1 MNQFQLYQDIQA
13 RTGGEV
19 YMAVVGPVR
28 TGKSTFIR
36 RLMEMLVFPNIS
48 AQDAAEITDQLP
60 VSGSGKTITTVEPK
74 FIPKNAIT
82 IYPEGEESGYS
93 LKVRF
98 IDCVG
103 YMVEGAS
110 GHMEDGEERMV
121 RTPWSEEELPFS
133 KAGDI
138 GTGKVIFEHSTLG
151 IVMTTDGSF
160 GEIPRENYVEA
171 EERTIR
177 ELQSTG
183 KPFLLILNTNRPLSK
198 ETKRLAEEL
207 EKKYAV
213 MVLPMNCEQMR
224 QEDVDALFSGILQV
238 FPIGE
243 LAFYLPKWMGILSE
257 QEELLHQLY
266 QEIGTFTEPMHL
278 MRHVRPGFYP
288 CQHEKI
294 KGFRVGECNLQTGQV
309 SVVVE
314 MHEACYYEML
324 SRITGEEIV
333 DEYRFM
339 KTLKELAEMKK
350 EYCKM
355 QAAWSNVRMS
365 GYGVVSPRRE
375 EIVLEEPE
383 LIRQGSRFGIKIR
396 AVAPSVQ
403 MIRAEIT
410 TEVAPI
416 VGSEEQAQELIQNM
430 ISLQNE
436 NADAIWDTNIFGK
449 TMGQMVEDGIA
460 NKIAHLT
467 EDSQR
472 KLQESMQKIVNESN
486 GGLVCFII

>member
-74 FIPKNAIT
+74 FIPKQAIT
-82 IYPEGEESGYS
+82 VYPGGEESGYS
-93 LKVRF
+93 LNVRF

-103 YMVEGAS
+103 YMVDGAS

-121 RTPWSEEELPFS
+121 RTPWSDEEMPFS

-138 GTGKVIFEHSTLG
+138 GTGKVIYEHSTIG
-151 IVMTTDGSF
+151 ILMTTDGSF
-160 GEIPRENYVEA
+160 GEIPRENYVGA
-171 EERTIR
+171 EERTVR
-177 ELQSTG
+177 ELKSTG
-183 KPFLLILNTNRPLSK
+183 KPFLMVLNTDRPLNR
-198 ETKRLAEEL
+198 ETKMLAEEL
-207 EKKYAV
+207 EKKYGV
-213 MVLPMNCEQMR
+213 MVIPMNCEQMR
-224 QEDVDALFSGILQV
+224 KDDVDAMFAAILQV

-243 LAFYLPKWMGILSE
+243 LGIYLPKWMG
-257 QEELLHQLY
+257 LLDEKEDLLVQLY
-266 QEIGTFTEPMHL
+266 EALRTFAEPLQL
-278 MRHVRPGFYP
+278 MRDIAPGFYP
-288 CQHEKI
+288 LTHDKI
-294 KGFRVGECNLQTGQV
+294 KGFRVEACNLQNGQV
-309 SVVVE
+309 TVLVE
-314 MHEACYYEML
+314 MHENCYYEML
-324 SRITGEEIV
+324 SRVLGEEI
-333 DEYRFM
+333 DGEYRFM
-339 KTLKELAEMKK
+339 KTLKELAAIKN
-350 EYCKM
+350 EYIAM
-355 QAAWSNVRMS
+355 QEAWEAVRQR

-375 EIVLEEPE
+375 EILLEGPE

-416 VGSEEQAQELIQNM
+416 VGSEEQATELMQNM
-430 ISLQNE
+430 QMLQKE
-436 NADAIWDTNIFGK
+436 GTEALWDTNIFGK

-460 NKIAHLT
+460 GKISHLT

>member
-1 MNQFQLYQDIQA
+1 MNQYQLYQDIQA

-48 AQDAAEITDQLP
+48 DQDAAELTDQLP

-74 FIPKNAIT
+74 FIPKQAIT
-82 IYPEGEESGYS
+82 IFPGGEESGFS

-103 YMVEGAS
+103 YMVDGAS

-121 RTPWSEEELPFS
+121 RTPWSEEEMPFS

-138 GTGKVIFEHSTLG
+138 GTGKVIFEHSTIG
-151 IVMTTDGSF
+151 VVMTTDGSF
-160 GEIPRENYVEA
+160 GEIPRENYIEA
-171 EERTIR
+171 EERTVR
-177 ELQSTG
+177 ELKSTG
-183 KPFLLILNTNRPLSK
+183 KPHLMILNTNRPLSK

-207 EKKYAV
+207 EKKYDIV
-213 MVLPMNCEQMR
+213 VLPMNCEQMR
-224 QEDVDALFSGILQV
+224 AEDVEKLFASVLQV

-243 LAFYLPKWMGILSE
+243 IAFYMPKWMSILSE
-257 QEELLHQLY
+257 QEELLKQVY
-266 QEIGTFTEPMHL
+266 AEVGAFVSEMQL
-278 MRHVRPGFYP
+278 MRDVRPHFAP
-288 CQHEKI
+288 SQHEKI
-294 KGFRVGECNLQTGQV
+294 KGFRIEESNLQSGYV
-309 SVVVE
+309 RVMIE
-314 MHEACYYEML
+314 MEESCYYEIL
-324 SRITGEEIV
+324 SRIVGEEIT

-339 KTLKELAEMKK
+339 KILKELSQMKG
-350 EYCKM
+350 EYMKM
-355 QAAWSNVRMS
+355 QDAWSNVRQG

-375 EIVLEEPE
+375 EILLEEPE

-396 AVAPSVQ
+396 ALAPSVQ
-403 MIRAEIT
+403 MIRAEIS
-410 TEVAPI
+410 TEIAPI
-416 VGSEEQAQELIQNM
+416 VGSEEQAEELIQYL
-430 ISLQNE
+430 ISLQKE
-436 NADAIWDTNIFGK
+436 NAEAVWDTNIFGK
-449 TMGQMVEDGIA
+449 TMGQMVEDGISH
-460 NKIAHLT
+460 KIERLT

-472 KLQESMQKIVNESN
+472 KLQESMQKIINESN